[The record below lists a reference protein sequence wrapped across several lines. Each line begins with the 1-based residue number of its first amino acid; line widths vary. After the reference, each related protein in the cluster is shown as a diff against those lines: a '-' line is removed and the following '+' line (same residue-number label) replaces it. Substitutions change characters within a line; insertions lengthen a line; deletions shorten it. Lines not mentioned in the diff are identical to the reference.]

1 MSEDLEEQVSQPFDF
16 KHVLDIARRR
26 HIQFLIPL
34 FFGWL
39 VVWGSSWFVQP
50 RYKSGTL
57 ILVEEPTMPKNYVV
71 PNVNDDLQGRLQS
84 ISQQILSRTRLLIII
99 DSLNLYNGKGQQKLS
114 PDDKV
119 ERMRKDIDIELVR
132 DKSEAIS
139 AFKIDFSASNPYVA
153 QQVTSKLTSLF
164 IDENLKVRQ
173 QQSEGTTDFIENQL
187 ETARNTLTLQ
197 EAKIRDFQ
205 SAHEGEL
212 PTQQTTN
219 LQILG
224 GLQAQYQ
231 NEQQALNTA
240 KQQRIYF
247 QTMLD
252 QYHTLQAATTVNT
265 ADGAPSS
272 LSAIDRQLEKLRAQ
286 LSELSSHYTD
296 SYPDVQ
302 RVKNEIA
309 KTEKARSNLIAEL
322 KKNAS
327 SPDSN
332 AASHE
337 PMDATQ
343 SGPTIQLQGQLRA
356 SQTEIANREQA
367 LGALNAKIAEYQ
379 RRLNSEPA
387 SEQQLA
393 DLTRGYDQSKANY
406 DDLLKKRNES
416 QMATSMEHLQQGERF
431 TMLDPPSLP
440 LKPAFPN
447 RLKFCGMGIAVGMFL
462 GALVVALMEFLDDRL
477 HSDKEIKKLLPT
489 RVISEVPEILTAADE
504 QLIRRKAVIGWAVA
518 ALVSV
523 TILVGSAFSYLH
535 S

>member
-1 MSEDLEEQVSQPFDF
+1 MPEEIEEQASQPFDLA
-16 KHVLDIARRR
+16 HLLDIVRRR
-26 HIQFLIPL
+26 HLQFLLPL

-39 VVWGSSWFVQP
+39 VVWGSSWFLP
-50 RYKSGTL
+50 ARYKSSTL
-57 ILVEEPTMPKNYVV
+57 ILVEEPTITKNYVI
-71 PNVNDDLQGRLQS
+71 PNVNDDLQGRLTS
-84 ISQQILSRTRLLIII
+84 ISQQILSRTRLLLII
-99 DSLNLYNGKGQQKLS
+99 DNLNLYSGKSQKRLS

-119 ERMRKDIDIELVR
+119 ERMRKDIGIELVR
-132 DKSEAIS
+132 DQSNAIS
-139 AFKIDFSASNPYVA
+139 AFRIDYTAPSAHIA
-153 QQVTSKLTSLF
+153 QDVTSKLTSLF

-173 QQSEGTTDFIENQL
+173 QQSEDTTEFIENQL
-187 ETARNTLTLQ
+187 ETARQTLTLQ
-197 EAKIRDFQ
+197 EAKVRDFQ
-205 SAHEGEL
+205 TAHEGEL
-212 PTQQTTN
+212 PTQQASN

-247 QTMLD
+247 QTMID
-252 QYHTLQAATTVNT
+252 QYRTLQATSANS

-272 LSAIDRQLEKLRAQ
+272 LSAIDHQLEKLRAQ
-286 LSELSSHYTD
+286 LSDLSSHYTD

-309 KTEKARSNLIAEL
+309 KTEKARSNLLAEL

-327 SPDSN
+327 NPEPS
-332 AASHE
+332 AAAHE
-337 PMDATQ
+337 PVDATQ
-343 SGPTIQLQGQLRA
+343 SGPTIQLQGQLRS
-356 SQTEIANREQA
+356 SQIEIANREQA
-367 LGALNAKIAEYQ
+367 LGALSVKIAEYQ

-406 DDLLKKRNES
+406 DDLLKKKNAS

-447 RLKFCGMGIAVGMFL
+447 RLKFCAMGFAAGTFL
-462 GALVVALMEFLDDRL
+462 GLLVVGLLEFLDDRL

-489 RVISEVPEILTAADE
+489 GVISEVPEMLTVADELQGRRRLIFGWVTAAVV
-504 QLIRRKAVIGWAVA
+504 LI
-518 ALVSV
+518 S
-523 TILVGSAFSYLH
+523 ILAGSAFSYLH